1 MQAIIIQILIKVG
14 SSLLIDLM
22 RSGADELQKRRDND
36 FNDAD
41 KIKDVLSG
49 VIINGRHKQ

>member
-1 MQAIIIQILIKVG
+1 MQAILINLLIKVG
-14 SSLLIDLM
+14 SNILIGLL

-41 KIKDVLSG
+41 KIKDALSG
-49 VIINGRHKQ
+49 VVINGRTKQ

>member
-22 RSGADELQKRRDND
+22 RSGADELQKRIDND

-49 VIINGRHKQ
+49 VVINGRTKQ